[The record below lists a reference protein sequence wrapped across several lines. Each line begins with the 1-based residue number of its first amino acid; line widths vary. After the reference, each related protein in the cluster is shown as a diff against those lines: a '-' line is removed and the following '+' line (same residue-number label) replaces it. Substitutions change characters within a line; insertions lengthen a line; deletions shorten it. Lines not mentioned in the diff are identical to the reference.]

1 MIWTMF
7 IDFKREASVVFCSV
21 SPPSLQF
28 QCSMQVFGIVYKWSY
43 AHLQVFFDL
52 MREIRSRKIEDN
64 KTSNG
69 RGKDKSK
76 RKKLKCVIL

>member
-1 MIWTMF
+1 
-7 IDFKREASVVFCSV
+7 
-21 SPPSLQF
+21 
-28 QCSMQVFGIVYKWSY
+28 MQVYGIVLYKWSY

-76 RKKLKCVIL
+76 RKKLKCVIF